1 MAAASDQE
9 SEKELK
15 RIEPEEVEILE
26 PKEPECVAASSAES
40 GEKIEEK
47 KIEPHVAEE
56 VKEIKTDEEP
66 KAAEPE
72 TVAAASTESGAKIE
86 EKKTEPPVAE
96 EAEEIRTYEKPKA
109 EDAAEPTAQEVDDKQ
124 VESPVIEEETKTEES
139 PITEGTKETFL
150 ESGTTNNSEH
160 STECKSED
168 KTGTG
173 SAAEK
178 EESRSESVEEKIE
191 ELPSKVEELPAE
203 EVETI
208 VPDDVRVSKISES
221 TPLVEEKPLERPE
234 VTELTVKE
242 SIVVDP
248 VKDVEVETGID
259 KVEDSK
265 YPIEVEAAKEET
277 IVVEIS
283 DQVDSDTPEI
293 KVLVKDVEYS
303 PSGEVLEK
311 TVETRAE
318 KIEPRNNPV
327 ETAEKSVVADKSSAE
342 CEGDTEK
349 TAESEAISRD
359 IELAPENEK
368 EEETVASGETNTAA
382 EVDDKAEKEATIT
395 EREAKEAEKTPVTET
410 KLEEEKKDDEAV
422 KADAQDSECTK
433 DSEKTKTSQDV
444 PKQDVPVKK
453 QSNNII
459 KMVKHSLGKAK
470 KAIIGK
476 SQNSKAPAASET
488 KDDLTK

>member
-1 MAAASDQE
+1 MAAAASDQE
-9 SEKELK
+9 SVKELK
-15 RIEPEEVEILE
+15 RIESEKVEIME
-26 PKEPECVAASSAES
+26 PKEPECVAAES
-40 GEKIEEK
+40 GEKTEEK
-47 KIEPHVAEE
+47 KIEPRVAEE

-66 KAAEPE
+66 KAAEQE
-72 TVAAASTESGAKIE
+72 TVAAASTESGAKIQ
-86 EKKTEPPVAE
+86 EKSAEPTVAD
-96 EAEEIRTYEKPKA
+96 EAKEIRTYEKPIA
-109 EDAAEPTAQEVDDKQ
+109 EDAAEPTAQKVDDKQ
-124 VESPVIEEETKTEES
+124 VKSPAIEEETKTEDS
-139 PITEGTKETFL
+139 PITEGTKESVL
-150 ESGTTNNSEH
+150 ESGKTNTSEP
-160 STECKSED
+160 STEWKSED

-173 SAAEK
+173 YAAEK
-178 EESRSESVEEKIE
+178 QESRSESVEEKRE
-191 ELPSKVEELPAE
+191 ELPSKAEELRAA

-208 VPDDVRVSKISES
+208 GPDDVKVSKISES
-221 TPLVEEKPLERPE
+221 TPLVEEKPLEQPE
-234 VTELTVKE
+234 VAELTVKE
-242 SIVVDP
+242 PIVVDL

-265 YPIEVEAAKEET
+265 LPIEVEGAKEET

-311 TVETRAE
+311 TVETGAE
-318 KIEPRNNPV
+318 KIEPRKNEV
-327 ETAEKSVVADKSSAE
+327 ETEEKSVVADKSSAE
-342 CEGDTEK
+342 CEGDTER
-349 TAESEAISRD
+349 TALSEAISRD

-368 EEETVASGETNTAA
+368 KEETVASGETNTAA

-395 EREAKEAEKTPVTET
+395 EREAKET

-422 KADAQDSECTK
+422 KADAQDSKCTN
-433 DSEKTKTSQDV
+433 DSEETKTSQDV
-444 PKQDVPVKK
+444 PKEDVPVKK

-470 KAIIGK
+470 KAITGK

-488 KDDLTK
+488 KDELSK

>member
-1 MAAASDQE
+1 MAAAASDQE
-9 SEKELK
+9 SGKELK
-15 RIEPEEVEILE
+15 RIEPEKVEIME
-26 PKEPECVAASSAES
+26 PKEPECVAAES
-40 GEKIEEK
+40 GEKTEEK
-47 KIEPHVAEE
+47 KIEPRVAEE

-66 KAAEPE
+66 NAAEPE
-72 TVAAASTESGAKIE
+72 AVAAASTESRAKIQ
-86 EKKTEPPVAE
+86 EKSAEPPAVAD
-96 EAEEIRTYEKPKA
+96 EAKEIRTYEKPKA
-109 EDAAEPTAQEVDDKQ
+109 EDAAEPTAQKVDDKQ
-124 VESPVIEEETKTEES
+124 VKSPAIQEETKTVDS
-139 PITEGTKETFL
+139 PITEGTKETVL
-150 ESGTTNNSEH
+150 ESGKTNNSEP
-160 STECKSED
+160 STEWKSED

-173 SAAEK
+173 NAAEK
-178 EESRSESVEEKIE
+178 QESRSESLEEKRE
-191 ELPSKVEELPAE
+191 ELPSKAEELPAA

-208 VPDDVRVSKISES
+208 EPDDVKVSKISES
-221 TPLVEEKPLERPE
+221 TPLVEEKPIEQPE

-242 SIVVDP
+242 PIVVDP

-265 YPIEVEAAKEET
+265 LPIEVEGAKEET

-311 TVETRAE
+311 TVETGAE
-318 KIEPRNNPV
+318 KIEPRKNKV
-327 ETAEKSVVADKSSAE
+327 ETEEKSVVADKSSAE
-342 CEGDTEK
+342 CEGDTER
-349 TAESEAISRD
+349 TALSEAISRD
-359 IELAPENEK
+359 IELGPPENEK
-368 EEETVASGETNTAA
+368 KEETVASGETNTAA

-395 EREAKEAEKTPVTET
+395 DREAKQT

-422 KADAQDSECTK
+422 KADAQDSECTN
-433 DSEKTKTSQDV
+433 DSEETKTSRDV
-444 PKQDVPVKK
+444 PKEDVPVKK

-470 KAIIGK
+470 KAITGK

-488 KDDLTK
+488 KDELSK

>member
-1 MAAASDQE
+1 MAASDQE

-15 RIEPEEVEILE
+15 ITEPDKVEILE
-26 PKEPECVAASSAES
+26 PKEPVCVAASSAES
-40 GEKIEEK
+40 GKKIEEK

-56 VKEIKTDEEP
+56 VKELKTDEEP

-72 TVAAASTESGAKIE
+72 TAAAASTESGAKIE

-96 EAEEIRTYEKPKA
+96 EAEEIKKYEKPKA
-109 EDAAEPTAQEVDDKQ
+109 EDAAEPTAQKVDDKQ
-124 VESPVIEEETKTEES
+124 VESPVIEEETKTEDS
-139 PITEGTKETFL
+139 PITEGTKETVL
-150 ESGTTNNSEH
+150 ESGTTNNSEP

-168 KTGTG
+168 TGSG

-178 EESRSESVEEKIE
+178 GESRSELVEEKIE
-191 ELPSKVEELPAE
+191 ELPSKVEELPVA
-203 EVETI
+203 EVERI
-208 VPDDVRVSKISES
+208 VKISDS
-221 TPLVEEKPLERPE
+221 TPLVEEKPLEQPE

-242 SIVVDP
+242 PIVVDP

-265 YPIEVEAAKEET
+265 LPIEVEAAKEET
-277 IVVEIS
+277 IVVEIL
-283 DQVDSDTPEI
+283 DQVNSDTPEI

-303 PSGEVLEK
+303 PSGELLEK
-311 TVETRAE
+311 SVETRAV
-318 KIEPRNNPV
+318 KIEPGKNEV
-327 ETAEKSVVADKSSAE
+327 ETAEKSVVADKPSAE

-359 IELAPENEK
+359 IELAPEYEK
-368 EEETVASGETNTAA
+368 KEETVASGETNTAA

-410 KLEEEKKDDEAV
+410 KLNEEKKDDEAV
-422 KADAQDSECTK
+422 KAGAQESECTK
-433 DSEKTKTSQDV
+433 DSEETRTSQGV
-444 PKQDVPVKK
+444 PKEDVPVKK

-459 KMVKHSLGKAK
+459 KMMKHSLGKAK
-470 KAIIGK
+470 KAIVGK
-476 SQNSKAPAASET
+476 SQNPKTPAASET
-488 KDDLTK
+488 KGELTK